1 MVSLDDLK
9 ELVLYKKPFFLPID
23 PKDKKKGSAI
33 MLLTPNYKSSMF
45 AMTAPYAINRRYFE
59 SYYFEK
65 AITRYIKN
73 ESVFDMD
80 NSDEYIFEQALS
92 TKDRNSL
99 PDSDFGLPSQRRYPM
114 PDKSHVLSAIRFFN
128 HVEKE
133 YEAEL
138 AKNIIK
144 KIKKFDMVSDV
155 HVGKSNRFLPYW
167 EKSGLSKINESVLIE
182 NTSREKI
189 VSDVKDALNKEGLEA
204 HISKNSEWGLNQFI
218 DGGDTLCLGSFNKDT
233 WDKAY
238 EIVNS
243 SLPDGYTAKK
253 DNYFTIFIDVK
264 KSFKEDYEIVNEDY
278 LEEFIVTKGLN
289 IVDKKLF
296 SSSNLLFSG
305 YQKDIDKVKPFITKE
320 EGTEPFKRLE
330 IDIPKSI
337 NVIVTDNPKVE
348 EEITYTSLL
357 IYTPHAFKKKG
368 YNFDYKDYIKFIFQL
383 YAVYRIK
390 PVTGFKVLDVFA
402 EPLAILLSGIIDSK
416 IDLEEN
422 KDQFYSEKVFRYII
436 TTRGMLEVKKILMGN
451 NLPAFYKYAKEYNA
465 KNFANNKLKE
475 SDLGIEQDC
484 YDLLKESESYIN
496 EEELIVP
503 ESIKKI
509 QNLATNLKRRIRR
522 QSVYKLNKIKRDLIR
537 GNTGTEEKGAG
548 LSTLQQLQTGQI
560 TGESKPE
567 ATQEQYERWSK
578 GDFILEGNIMYLFED
593 NINYDILL
601 RKALY
606 KDRFR
611 NVKQVMAIY
620 KNVKAT
626 MPFIKYAYPDIYR
639 YNRKNLFYDL
649 SYYNE
654 SFFRNFDEVNIDDRA
669 NTLRKFKVYANLM
682 DRLIS
687 SNELTNYPKK
697 TIFIPILDWRHNN
710 SLKMWMYK
718 EDINPISVIYYY
730 MKFDQMSLKKLFKDY
745 TVIFMG
751 AKNYFKINF
760 SKTDFSK
767 PANITKFLTLLKRIV
782 ALGYNSPADP
792 DPEGEFEDSPTG
804 IAMDIVDKIER
815 SQNVSIDNVSKFSN
829 LNKDIDLYDKPVQSN
844 DNKNIAI
851 KKEIVNDP
859 EDANLSKVSVS
870 GKVEVRDKT
879 KSIRGRKKDASVEV
893 EKITVTKSQSDAD
906 TKVASD
912 DKAVNSTSEED
923 KKDAIVDKIA
933 NVVNNAKS
941 VDDALNKLDDDE
953 FKALIIALSTDSEDN
968 VRVDKAR
975 ASKITQIEDEFHKK
989 EVAGKSVKELLE
1001 TDPAETKLEETKLKV
1016 ASINDDWNHMTFMNF
1031 DKNYDPDSDIVKM
1044 LDSMQNWTFPI
1055 AVKNIDVKDN
1065 STSEDIVNLWTI
1077 ECIDYK
1083 GTKFTIKVDIPRFIN
1098 GSNFLKLRGNE
1109 KNIFIQSALI
1119 PISKTGEDECQIIGS
1134 GGYNKIFVRRFGS
1147 RKGQSMPSTN
1157 KMIRTLNRLMK
1168 NNSTQV
1174 KVVAGDNTNVCT
1186 KYELPIDYID
1196 IASVIDTIETNKYK
1210 FYFNQDIFR
1219 TEYVVDN
1226 TKGIPIAIE
1235 KRYDPNTKKATE
1247 YIIYYDENTKKNFP
1261 TVTGYI
1267 GELLCGES
1275 EDFRTIYSNLIT
1287 AGSRYTYSQASILN
1301 TRIPVVILCSYLE
1314 GLMSVLKKS
1323 GIAYE
1328 FVQELDKG
1336 RRYSDRYDY
1345 IKFRDGYLVY
1355 EVNYSSSLLM
1365 NGFKECDTESYSIRD
1380 VNNRRM
1386 YLEFLENYGGSLRAD
1401 GIENSYD
1408 CMLDPITKEILKL
1421 YKLPTDYVSVMLHTN
1436 NLLSDNKYI
1445 RHTDQAGRRWR
1456 RKELI
1461 AGYFYKALTTAY
1473 QDYANSLR
1481 RNRKSV
1487 KMTMKQSAVID
1498 LIVTVDPS
1506 TSDYST
1512 NNVINDV
1519 ECSNTVTNKGLVGMN
1534 QARAYSVGTRTY
1546 DESMLNVLGMD
1557 TAFSGNVGIN
1567 RQATIDANIE
1577 GGRGLV
1583 KTIDG
1588 DADKLSVAKTLTIT
1602 EAMTP
1607 LGSTHDDPQR
1617 TLMTYLQTSKHM
1629 VRCLNNDPML
1639 VTNGADEAMAYLA
1652 SNIFS
1657 YKAKQDGEV
1666 VELVQGEDPSAEN
1679 YMIIRYKD
1687 GTNEYINLKEEI
1699 KKNSDGGYFVPMKL
1713 STDLQVGSKFRSG
1726 EVIAYDKFSFS
1737 KSLGE
1742 SGNLA
1747 ANLGTLAKVAII
1759 NTDEGFE
1766 DSAAV
1771 TESFASKLGT
1781 EVIMSI
1787 ETVVDKG
1794 SNIFVYK
1801 NIGDAVMEGDTL
1813 YAYQADFDEEAA
1825 NSLLKNLTMNNSQL
1839 SELGRNP
1846 VKTKYTGIVAGI
1858 EVYRTVELDE
1868 LSDSLRA
1875 FVEQYERKIN
1885 RTKRV
1890 YNKYGLDSATL
1901 PVTGKTTN
1909 VGKAKNVYDA
1919 VKIIYYIKFVDNVS
1933 VGDKIVFYSANKGII
1948 KYIIPKEDEPYTD
1961 FRPNEHIDS
1970 FMSLSS
1976 ISGRMTCSIVLFSS
1990 VSKLMVELDRSIK
2003 DLAGIP
2009 YDESIL

>member
-23 PKDKKKGSAI
+23 PKDKKKGSTI

-45 AMTAPYAINRRYFE
+45 AMTAPYTMNRRYFE

-65 AITRYIKN
+65 SITRYIKN
-73 ESVFDMD
+73 ESVYDMD
-80 NSDEYIFEQALS
+80 NSDEYIFEEALS
-92 TKDRNSL
+92 SKDRKEL

-128 HVEKE
+128 HVEEE

-144 KIKKFDMVSDV
+144 KIKKFDMASDV

-167 EKSGLSKINESVLIE
+167 EKSGLNKLNESVLLKE
-182 NTSREKI
+182 SNNRK
-189 VSDVKDALNKEGLEA
+189 DVVDNVCKALEKEGLKA
-204 HISKNSEWGLNQFI
+204 HISKNSEWGLNQFL

-233 WDKAY
+233 WNKAY
-238 EIVNS
+238 EIVKS
-243 SLPDGYTAKK
+243 TLPNQYKAKK

-264 KSFKEDYEIVNEDY
+264 KSSIKEDYEIINDLYVD
-278 LEEFIVTKGLN
+278 EFVVTKGIEIL
-289 IVDKKLF
+289 DKKLY
-296 SSSNLLFSG
+296 STSNLYFNG
-305 YQKDIDKVKPFITKE
+305 YQRDIDKVKKFFTKDD
-320 EGTEPFKRLE
+320 GIIPFKKLA
-330 IDIPKSI
+330 IDPPKKI
-337 NVIVTDNPKVE
+337 QIVVISDPNIE
-348 EEITYTSLL
+348 EEITYYSVS
-357 IYTPHAFKKKG
+357 IYTPEAFKKKG
-368 YNFDYKDYIKFIFQL
+368 FEFEYKDYIKFIMQL
-383 YAVYRIK
+383 YAIYTIK
-390 PVTGFKVLDVFA
+390 PVTGVHVLDNFA
-402 EPLAILLSGIIDSK
+402 EPLAILLSEVAADKLDDSNYQDK
-416 IDLEEN
+416 
-422 KDQFYSEKVFRYII
+422 FYSERVFRYIYNTKGI
-436 TTRGMLEVKKILMGN
+436 NEIKKILISN
-451 NLPAFYKYAKEYNA
+451 NLILFYRYAKEYSNEYG
-465 KNFANNKLKE
+465 NYLRLKE
-475 SDLGIEQDC
+475 SDVGIEEDC
-484 YDLLKESESYIN
+484 INLVKEYESLN
-496 EEELIVP
+496 EEELQVP

-522 QSVYKLNKIKRDLIR
+522 QSVYKLNKIKRDLLR
-537 GNTGTEEKGAG
+537 GNLGTEERGTG
-548 LSTLQQLQTGQI
+548 LSTIQQLQTGDI
-560 TGESKPE
+560 TGETKPE
-567 ATQEQYERWSK
+567 GTQEQYERWSK

-601 RKALY
+601 RRALY

-611 NVKQVMAIY
+611 NVKQVMAVY

-626 MPFIKYAYPDIYR
+626 MPFIKYTFPDIYR
-639 YNRKNLFYDL
+639 YNRRNLFYDL
-649 SYYNE
+649 SFYNE
-654 SFFRNFDEVNIDDRA
+654 TFFKNFDEINIDDKA
-669 NTLRKFKVYANLM
+669 NSMRRFKIYANLM

-687 SNELTNYPKK
+687 QNELNNYPKK

-718 EDINPISVIYYY
+718 EDVNPISVIYYY
-730 MKFDQMSLKKLFKDY
+730 MRYDQMSLKKLFKDY
-745 TVIFMG
+745 NVVFMG

-767 PANITKFLTLLKRIV
+767 PANTTKFLTLIRRIL

-815 SQNVSIDNVSKFSN
+815 SQNVSIDNVSKFTN
-829 LNKDIDLYDKPVQSN
+829 LRKDIDLYEKPASIS
-844 DNKNIAI
+844 DNRDMAI
-851 KKEIVNDP
+851 KKEIVKDTN
-859 EDANLSKVSVS
+859 DANLSKVSIS
-870 GKVEVRDKT
+870 GKVEVRDKS
-879 KSIRGRKKDASVEV
+879 KSIRGRKTDASVEV
-893 EKITVTKSQSDAD
+893 EKITVTKAQSDAD

-912 DKAVNSTSEED
+912 DKAVNSTSEDD

-933 NVVNNAKS
+933 NIANNAKS
-941 VDDALNKLDDDE
+941 VDDALDKLDDEE
-953 FKALIIALSTDSEDN
+953 FKSLIISLQTDSEDN

-989 EVAGKSVKELLE
+989 EVAGKSVKEMLE
-1001 TDPAETKLEETKLKV
+1001 SDPAKEKIEETKLKV
-1016 ASINDDWNHMTFMNF
+1016 ASINNDWNHMTFMNF
-1031 DKNYDPDSDIVKM
+1031 DKGYDPDADIIKM
-1044 LDSMQNWTFPI
+1044 LDSMQYWTFPI

-1065 STSEDIVNLWTI
+1065 STSEDILDLWTI

-1119 PISKTGEDECQIIGS
+1119 PIIKTGLGECQIIGS

-1157 KMIRTLNRLMK
+1157 KMLRTLNRLMK
-1168 NNSTQV
+1168 NDSTEV
-1174 KVVAGDNTNVCT
+1174 KIVPGDNTNVCT

-1196 IASVIDTIETNKYK
+1196 IASIVDTIETNKYK

-1247 YIIYYDENTKKNFP
+1247 YIIYYDENIKKNFP
-1261 TVTGYI
+1261 TITGYI
-1267 GELLCGES
+1267 SELLCSES
-1275 EDFRTIYSNLIT
+1275 REFETIYTNLIT

-1301 TRIPVVILCSYLE
+1301 TRIPVIILCGYLE
-1314 GLMSVLKKS
+1314 GLMSTLKKA
-1323 GIAYE
+1323 GIAFE
-1328 FVQELDKG
+1328 FVQDLDKG
-1336 RRYSDRYDY
+1336 KRYSDRYDY
-1345 IKFRDGYLVY
+1345 IKFKDGYLVY

-1365 NGFKECDTESYSIRD
+1365 NGFKENDTESYSIRD

-1401 GIENSYD
+1401 GLENSYD
-1408 CMLDPITKEILKL
+1408 CMIDPITKEILAL
-1421 YKLPTDYVSVMLHTN
+1421 YKLPTDYVSIMIHAN

-1473 QDYANSLR
+1473 QEYANSLR
-1481 RNRKSV
+1481 HNRKSV
-1487 KMTMKQSAVID
+1487 KMSMKQSAVID

-1639 VTNGADEAMAYLA
+1639 VTNGADEALPYLA

-1657 YKAKQDGEV
+1657 YKAKQDGVV
-1666 VELVQGEDPSAEN
+1666 VELVQDGQYKDN
-1679 YMIIRYKD
+1679 YMIIQYKD
-1687 GTNEYINLKEEI
+1687 GTTEYINLKEEI

-1713 STDLQVGSKFRSG
+1713 STDLQVGSRFKAND
-1726 EVIAYDKFSFS
+1726 VIAYDKFSFS

-1766 DSAAV
+1766 DSAAI

-1787 ETVVDKG
+1787 ESVIDKG

-1801 NIGDAVMEGDTL
+1801 NIGDSVMEGDTL
-1813 YAYQADFDEEAA
+1813 FAYQADFDEEVA
-1825 NSLLKNLTMNNSQL
+1825 NSLLKNLAMNSSEL

-1846 VKTKYTGIVAGI
+1846 IKTKYTGIVAGI

-1875 FVEQYERKIN
+1875 FVEKYEAGIK

-1890 YNKYGLDSATL
+1890 YNKYGLDTATL
-1901 PVTGKTTN
+1901 PITGKMAN
-1909 VGKAKNVYDA
+1909 IGKAKNVYDG
-1919 VKIIYYIKFVDNVS
+1919 VKIIYYIKFIDPTS

-1976 ISGRMTCSIVLFSS
+1976 ISGRMTCSIPLFAS

-2003 DLAGIP
+2003 DIAGIP
-2009 YDESIL
+2009 YNESIL